1 MAFFKPAGF
10 WTKLLT
16 NYPRS
21 HVFSLHCNFTSAAQ
35 RAAVVIMPRSVCSV
49 YVCVLSLQMRSLRW
63 IRLKKPTYLVHQENK
78 TINGRLTSEIK
89 TTQKKRKKEDDPII
103 EDDQK
108 NEDNPKN
115 EDDPWNEDSPKKWRS
130 SQKWRW
136 PQNEDD
142 PKKENEEFL
151 WHKLSHTATVFVDL
165 RNFYHIFALYP
176 TVHLTTAYPTFSLF
190 HIYFFYA
197 LPQTFTHPTFHS
209 LTPTLSLITHLTP
222 HHQTCSSSLAILHLS
237 NLPTPLHPL

>member
-49 YVCVLSLQMRSLRW
+49 YVCVLCVLSLQMRSLRW

-142 PKKENEEFL
+142 PITYCHGI
-151 WHKLSHTATVFVDL
+151 WIRTPGAGSSRVFWL
-165 RNFYHIFALYP
+165 K
-176 TVHLTTAYPTFSLF
+176 S
-190 HIYFFYA
+190 
-197 LPQTFTHPTFHS
+197 
-209 LTPTLSLITHLTP
+209 
-222 HHQTCSSSLAILHLS
+222 
-237 NLPTPLHPL
+237 